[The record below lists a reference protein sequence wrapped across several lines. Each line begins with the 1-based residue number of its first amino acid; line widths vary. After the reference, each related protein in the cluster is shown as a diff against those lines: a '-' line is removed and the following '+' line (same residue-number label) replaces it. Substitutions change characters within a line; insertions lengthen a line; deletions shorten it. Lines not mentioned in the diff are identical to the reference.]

1 MQATVFP
8 IASLL
13 PHLRTT
19 VFPIASLLPTL
30 AGNGFPVA
38 SPCLLK
44 AYNFQGASH
53 FPPFHLKNKNNMKTH
68 PSNKSTTSRI
78 LAYMNKTA
86 TTLFNRQHIGLAQNY
101 TSTHHSF
108 SRFLQTQG
116 KQDLPFSKI
125 TSELLTLYQEWL
137 WQQGIKKNTSSFYL
151 RNLHSVFNKKE
162 GLTTGNP
169 FATVYTGVAKTRK
182 RAVTPDLIRHIH
194 QLDIRQG
201 LIHIG
206 KNPKRK
212 TFDRTLRELSFARD
226 TFIFC
231 FCARG
236 LTFVDLAFLKKE
248 NIWHNTLRYKR
259 RKTGQTI
266 EVEILPCMQTIIER
280 YPTST
285 PYLFPILHAQTTQEA
300 YHEYRTAIRKY
311 NKQLNT
317 LSLMLSQSIP
327 LTSYVSRHSWATAAY
342 HQNIPIAYISEAMG
356 HHSEKTTRT
365 YLKSL
370 ESNKI
375 DKANRQLLHTIFNDD
390 GI

>member
-1 MQATVFP
+1 
-8 IASLL
+8 
-13 PHLRTT
+13 
-19 VFPIASLLPTL
+19 
-30 AGNGFPVA
+30 
-38 SPCLLK
+38 
-44 AYNFQGASH
+44 
-53 FPPFHLKNKNNMKTH
+53 MKTN
-68 PSNKSTTSRI
+68 STNKPTNQGL
-78 LAYMNKTA
+78 LAYMTQTA
-86 TTLFNRQHIGLAQNY
+86 TTLFNHQHIGLANNY

-108 SRFLQTQG
+108 SRFLQTKG
-116 KQDLPFSKI
+116 RKDLPLKKI
-125 TSELLTLYQEWL
+125 TNELLTDYQEWL

-151 RNLHSVFNKKE
+151 RNLHSVFNKAAKE

-169 FATVYTGVAKTRK
+169 FTNVYTGVAKTRK
-182 RAVTPDLIRHIH
+182 RAITPDLIRHIH
-194 QLDIRQG
+194 QLDIRQA
-201 LIHIG
+201 LISMG
-206 KNPKRK
+206 KNPTRK
-212 TFDRTLRELSFARD
+212 TFERTTRDLSFARD

-248 NIWHNTLRYKR
+248 NIQHGILRYER

-266 EVEILPCMQTIIER
+266 EAEILPCMQTIINR
-280 YPTST
+280 YPTDT
-285 PYLFPILHAQTTQEA
+285 AYLFPILHTETTQEA

-311 NKQLNT
+311 NKQLHT
-317 LSLMLSQSIP
+317 LSIMLNQSQP

-375 DKANRQLLHTIFNDD
+375 DKANRQLLQTIFNDD
-390 GI
+390 MT